1 MTAQIPDEFRY
12 MGELFSLIG
21 LKGSPLYAPQDFGI
35 TPIMASTACYR
46 GYVMRYDCVDG
57 QLILDGMSVRTEEAL
72 PVNRIDPLDE
82 GGHFFSHRYENL
94 SLKTKFS
101 GSMLLGKNFI
111 ESMYVHMGYQRPM
124 AYRTVLELQIQ
135 DGDIMAT
142 NDLSAKMEELR
153 NSDPNQDAQPNS
165 RDHDDVMSW
174 IENAFSLDYDIE

>member
-12 MGELFSLIG
+12 MGELYSLIG
-21 LKGSPLYAPQDFGI
+21 LKGSSLYTPQDFGI
-35 TPIMASTACYR
+35 TPMMASTACYR
-46 GYVMRYDCVDG
+46 GYVMRYDCVYG
-57 QLILDGMSVRTEEAL
+57 QLILDGMSVRTEEAQ
-72 PVNRIDPLDE
+72 PVNDIDPFDE
-82 GGHFFSHRYENL
+82 AGHFFSHRYENL

-101 GSMLLGKNFI
+101 GSMLLGKEFI
-111 ESMYVHMGYQRPM
+111 EAMYVHMGFQRPM

-153 NSDPNQDAQPNS
+153 NRDSSKDAQLSS
-165 RDHDDVMSW
+165 RDHNDVMSW